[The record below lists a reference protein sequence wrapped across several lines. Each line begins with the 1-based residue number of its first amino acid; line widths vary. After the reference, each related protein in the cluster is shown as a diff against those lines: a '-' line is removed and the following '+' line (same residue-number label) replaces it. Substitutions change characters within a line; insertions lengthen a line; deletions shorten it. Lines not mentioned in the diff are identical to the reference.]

1 MTQTERI
8 KLLAQ
13 AIGADIALLKTTIGD
28 KADLS
33 TTDKTNLVAAINELA
48 IKINAVETLQQS
60 ASEIDD
66 SEPKAN
72 RVYSSNKVQSLID
85 DIYASVYSS
94 TKVQSLID
102 EIHTILGTL
111 TASGYADVGYGL
123 KTLKDKVDVLEQKTV
138 DLTALIK
145 DTEETETSSVWSS
158 TKTNAVI
165 TAAVY
170 SAKSELTDKIIADV
184 AKVKSDILGAGV
196 PETLDTLAEIADK
209 LNGDAALVANMSVAI
224 NNRVRFDEE
233 QVLSSE
239 QKTIACTNIGIGEPN
254 TDFVAIYNTA
264 KA

>member
-13 AIGADIALLKTTIGD
+13 AIGADIALLKTTIGV
-28 KADLS
+28 KTDLS

-66 SEPKAN
+66 SAPKAN
-72 RVYSSNKVQSLID
+72 RVYSSSKV
-85 DIYASVYSS
+85 
-94 TKVQSLID
+94 KSLID
-102 EIHTILGTL
+102 EINTILGTL
-111 TASGYADVGYGL
+111 TASGYADVGTGL
-123 KTLKDKVDVLEQKTV
+123 KTLKDKVDALEQKTV
-138 DLTALIK
+138 DLTELIK
-145 DTEETETSSVWSS
+145 DTETSTTSVWSS
-158 TKTNAVI
+158 TKTNATI
-165 TAAVY
+165 TDAVGT
-170 SAKSELTDKIIADV
+170 AKSELTDKINVDV

-196 PETLDTLAEIADK
+196 PETLDTLKEIADT
-209 LNGDAALVANMSVAI
+209 LNGDAALVANLSVAL

-239 QKTIACTNIGIGEPN
+239 QKTRACTNIGIGEPD
-254 TDFVAIYNTA
+254 TDFVAIYNAA

>member
-48 IKINAVETLQQS
+48 IKINAVETLQQT

-66 SEPKAN
+66 SAPKAN

-85 DIYASVYSS
+85 
-94 TKVQSLID
+94 
-102 EIHTILGTL
+102 EINTILGTL
-111 TASGYADVGYGL
+111 TASGYADVGVGL
-123 KTLKDKVDVLEQKTV
+123 KTLKDKVDALEQKTV
-138 DLTALIK
+138 DLTALIN
-145 DTEETETSSVWSS
+145 DTEETETTSVWSS
-158 TKTNAVI
+158 TKTKDVINTAVGS
-165 TAAVY
+165 V
-170 SAKSELTDKIIADV
+170 KSELTDMIIADV

-239 QKTIACTNIGIGEPN
+239 QKTIACTNIGIGEPD

>member
-13 AIGADIALLKTTIGD
+13 AIGADIALLKTTIGV
-28 KADLS
+28 KEDLS

-48 IKINAVETLQQS
+48 IKINAVETLQQT

-66 SEPKAN
+66 SAPKAN

-85 DIYASVYSS
+85 
-94 TKVQSLID
+94 
-102 EIHTILGTL
+102 EINTILGTL
-111 TASGYADVGYGL
+111 TASGYADVGVGL
-123 KTLKDKVDVLEQKTV
+123 KTLKDKVDALEKKAV

-145 DTEETETSSVWSS
+145 DTETETTSVWSS
-158 TKTNAVI
+158 TKTKDVINTAVG
-165 TAAVY
+165 TV
-170 SAKSELTDKIIADV
+170 KSELTDMIIADI

-233 QVLSSE
+233 QVLTSE
-239 QKTIACTNIGIGEPN
+239 QKTIACTNIGIGEPD

>member
-28 KADLS
+28 KTDLS

-48 IKINAVETLQQS
+48 IKIAAVETLQQT

-66 SEPKAN
+66 SSPKTN

-85 DIYASVYSS
+85 
-94 TKVQSLID
+94 
-102 EIHTILGTL
+102 EIHAILGTL
-111 TASGYADVGYGL
+111 TASGYADVGVGL
-123 KTLKDKVDVLEQKTV
+123 KTLKDKVDALEQKTV
-138 DLTALIK
+138 DLTELIK
-145 DTEETETSSVWSS
+145 DTATETTSVWSS
-158 TKTNAVI
+158 TKTNAAI
-165 TAAVY
+165 TDAVGT
-170 SAKSELTDKIIADV
+170 AKSELTDKIIADV

-264 KA
+264 KE

>member
-1 MTQTERI
+1 MTTQTERI

-13 AIGADIALLKTTIGD
+13 AIGTDIALLKTTIGV
-28 KADLS
+28 KTDLS

-48 IKINAVETLQQS
+48 IKIAAVETLQQT

-66 SEPKAN
+66 SAPKAN

-85 DIYASVYSS
+85 
-94 TKVQSLID
+94 
-102 EIHTILGTL
+102 EINAILGTL
-111 TASGYADVGYGL
+111 YASGYADVGVGL
-123 KTLKDKVDVLEQKTV
+123 KTLKDKVDTLEQKTV
-138 DLTALIK
+138 DLTELIK
-145 DTEETETSSVWSS
+145 DTATATTSVWSS
-158 TKTNAVI
+158 TKTDAAITDAVR
-165 TAAVY
+165 

-196 PETLDTLAEIADK
+196 PETLDTLTEIADK
-209 LNGDAALVANMSVAI
+209 LNGDAALVANLSVAL

-254 TDFVAIYNTA
+254 TDFVAIYNVA

>member
-13 AIGADIALLKTTIGD
+13 AIGADIALLKTTIGV
-28 KADLS
+28 KTDLS

-66 SEPKAN
+66 SAPKAN
-72 RVYSSNKVQSLID
+72 RVYSSSKV
-85 DIYASVYSS
+85 
-94 TKVQSLID
+94 KSLID
-102 EIHTILGTL
+102 EINTILGTL
-111 TASGYADVGYGL
+111 TASGYPDVGAGL
-123 KTLKDKVDVLEQKTV
+123 KTLKDKVDALEQKTV
-138 DLTALIK
+138 DLTELIK
-145 DTEETETSSVWSS
+145 DTETSTTSVWSS
-158 TKTNAVI
+158 TKTNATI
-165 TAAVY
+165 TDAVGT
-170 SAKSELTDKIIADV
+170 AKSELTDKINVDV

-196 PETLDTLAEIADK
+196 PETLDTLKEIADT
-209 LNGDAALVANMSVAI
+209 LNGDAALVANLSVAL

-239 QKTIACTNIGIGEPN
+239 QKTRACTNIGIGEPD
-254 TDFVAIYNTA
+254 TDFVAIYNAA

>member
-33 TTDKTNLVAAINELA
+33 TTDKTNLVAAINELV
-48 IKINAVETLQQS
+48 IKINAVETLQQT

-66 SEPKAN
+66 SAPKAN

-85 DIYASVYSS
+85 
-94 TKVQSLID
+94 
-102 EIHTILGTL
+102 EINTILGTL
-111 TASGYADVGYGL
+111 TESGYADVGDGL
-123 KTLKDKVDVLEQKTV
+123 KTLKDKVDALEQKTV
-138 DLTALIK
+138 DLTALIN
-145 DTEETETSSVWSS
+145 DTEETETTSVWSS
-158 TKTNAVI
+158 TKTKDVINTAVGS
-165 TAAVY
+165 V
-170 SAKSELTDKIIADV
+170 KSELTDMIIADI

-239 QKTIACTNIGIGEPN
+239 QKTIACTNIGIGEPD

>member
-13 AIGADIALLKTTIGD
+13 AIGADIALLKTTIGV
-28 KADLS
+28 KTDLS

-48 IKINAVETLQQS
+48 IKIKAVETLQQS

-66 SEPKAN
+66 SAPKAN
-72 RVYSSNKVQSLID
+72 RVYSSNKV
-85 DIYASVYSS
+85 
-94 TKVQSLID
+94 KSLID
-102 EIHTILGTL
+102 EINATLGTL
-111 TASGYADVGYGL
+111 TASGYADVGVGL
-123 KTLKDKVDVLEQKTV
+123 KTLKDKVDTLEQKTV
-138 DLTALIK
+138 DLTELIK
-145 DTEETETSSVWSS
+145 DTATATTSVWSS
-158 TKTNAVI
+158 TKTNAAI
-165 TAAVY
+165 TAAVGT
-170 SAKSELTDKIIADV
+170 AKSELTDKINADV

-196 PETLDTLAEIADK
+196 PETLDTLKEIADK
-209 LNGDAALVANMSVAI
+209 LNGDAALVANLSVAL

-239 QKTIACTNIGIGEPN
+239 QKTRACTNIGIGEPN

>member
-13 AIGADIALLKTTIGD
+13 AIGADIALLKTTIGV
-28 KADLS
+28 KTDLS

-66 SEPKAN
+66 SAPKAN
-72 RVYSSNKVQSLID
+72 RVYSSSKV
-85 DIYASVYSS
+85 
-94 TKVQSLID
+94 KSLID
-102 EIHTILGTL
+102 EINTILGTL
-111 TASGYADVGYGL
+111 TASGYADVGTGL
-123 KTLKDKVDVLEQKTV
+123 KTLKDKVDALEQKTV
-138 DLTALIK
+138 DLTELIK
-145 DTEETETSSVWSS
+145 DTETSTTSVWSS
-158 TKTNAVI
+158 TKTNATI
-165 TAAVY
+165 TDAVGT
-170 SAKSELTDKIIADV
+170 AKSELTDKINVDV

-196 PETLDTLAEIADK
+196 PETLDTLKEIADK
-209 LNGDAALVANMSVAI
+209 LNGDAALVANLSVAL

-239 QKTIACTNIGIGEPN
+239 QKTRACTNIGIGEPN
-254 TDFVAIYNTA
+254 TDLVAIYNAA

>member
-13 AIGADIALLKTTIGD
+13 AIGADIALLKTTIGNT
-28 KADLS
+28 AGLP

-48 IKINAVETLQQS
+48 LKINAVETLQQS

-66 SEPKAN
+66 SAPKAN

-85 DIYASVYSS
+85 
-94 TKVQSLID
+94 
-102 EIHTILGTL
+102 EINAILGTL
-111 TASGYADVGYGL
+111 TASGYADVGVGL
-123 KTLKDKVDVLEQKTV
+123 KTLNDKVYALEQKAV
-138 DLTALIK
+138 DLTALIE
-145 DTEETETSSVWSS
+145 DTKTETTSVWSS
-158 TKTNAVI
+158 TKTNAAI
-165 TAAVY
+165 TAAVGTV
-170 SAKSELTDKIIADV
+170 KSELTDMIIADV

-209 LNGDAALVANMSVAI
+209 LNGDASLVANMSVAI

-233 QVLSSE
+233 QVLSSI
-239 QKTIACTNIGIGEPN
+239 QKTIACTNIGIGEPD
-254 TDFVAIYNTA
+254 TDFVTIYNKA

>member
-48 IKINAVETLQQS
+48 IKINAVETLQQT

-66 SEPKAN
+66 SAPKAN

-85 DIYASVYSS
+85 
-94 TKVQSLID
+94 
-102 EIHTILGTL
+102 EINTILGTL
-111 TASGYADVGYGL
+111 TESGYADVGSGL
-123 KTLKDKVDVLEQKTV
+123 KTLKDKVDALEQKTV
-138 DLTALIK
+138 DLTALIN
-145 DTEETETSSVWSS
+145 DTEETETTSVWSS
-158 TKTNAVI
+158 TKTKDVINTAVGS
-165 TAAVY
+165 V
-170 SAKSELTDKIIADV
+170 KSELTDMIIADI

-239 QKTIACTNIGIGEPN
+239 QKTIACTNIGIGEPD

>member
-13 AIGADIALLKTTIGD
+13 AIGADIALLKTTIGV
-28 KADLS
+28 KTDLS

-48 IKINAVETLQQS
+48 IKLKAVETLQQS

-66 SEPKAN
+66 SAPKAN

-85 DIYASVYSS
+85 DINA
-94 TKVQSLID
+94 
-102 EIHTILGTL
+102 ILGTL
-111 TASGYADVGYGL
+111 TASGYADVGAGL
-123 KTLKDKVDVLEQKTV
+123 KTLKDKVDALELKAV
-138 DLTALIK
+138 DLTKLIK
-145 DTEETETSSVWSS
+145 DTETETTSVWSS
-158 TKTNAVI
+158 TKTNAAI
-165 TAAVY
+165 TAAVGT
-170 SAKSELTDKIIADV
+170 AKSELTDKIIVDV

-196 PETLDTLAEIADK
+196 PETLDTLTEIADK
-209 LNGDAALVANMSVAI
+209 LNGDAALVANLSVAL
-224 NNRVRFDEE
+224 NNRVRFDEA

-254 TDFVAIYNTA
+254 TDFVAIYNAA

>member
-48 IKINAVETLQQS
+48 IKINAVETLQQT

-66 SEPKAN
+66 SAPKAN

-85 DIYASVYSS
+85 DINAR
-94 TKVQSLID
+94 
-102 EIHTILGTL
+102 LGTL
-111 TASGYADVGYGL
+111 TESV
-123 KTLKDKVDVLEQKTV
+123 
-138 DLTALIK
+138 
-145 DTEETETSSVWSS
+145 SSVSLMSAVKSTVFCSSAS

-165 TAAVY
+165 TNAVGTV
-170 SAKSELTDKIIADV
+170 KSELTDKIIADV

-239 QKTIACTNIGIGEPN
+239 QKTIACTNIGIGEPD
-254 TDFVAIYNTA
+254 TDFVAIYTA
-264 KA
+264 AKV

>member
-8 KLLAQ
+8 ILLAQ
-13 AIGADIALLKTTIGD
+13 AIGTDIALLKTTIGV
-28 KADLS
+28 KEDLS

-66 SEPKAN
+66 SAPKAD

-85 DIYASVYSS
+85 DINA
-94 TKVQSLID
+94 
-102 EIHTILGTL
+102 ILGTL
-111 TASGYADVGYGL
+111 TESGYADVGNAL
-123 KTLKDKVDVLEQKTV
+123 KTLTDKVDALEQKTV

-145 DTEETETSSVWSS
+145 DTEETETTSVWSS

-165 TAAVY
+165 TNAVGTV
-170 SAKSELTDKIIADV
+170 KSELTDMIIADV

-224 NNRVRFDEE
+224 NNRVRFDEA

-239 QKTIACTNIGIGEPN
+239 QKTIACTNIGIGEPD

>member
-1 MTQTERI
+1 MTTQTERI

-13 AIGADIALLKTTIGD
+13 AIGTDIALLKTTIGV
-28 KADLS
+28 KTDLP

-48 IKINAVETLQQS
+48 IKIAAVETLQQT

-66 SEPKAN
+66 SAPKVN

-85 DIYASVYSS
+85 
-94 TKVQSLID
+94 
-102 EIHTILGTL
+102 EINAILGTL
-111 TASGYADVGYGL
+111 YASGYADVGVGL
-123 KTLKDKVDVLEQKTV
+123 KTLKDKVDTLEQKTV
-138 DLTALIK
+138 DLTELIK
-145 DTEETETSSVWSS
+145 DTATATTSVWSS
-158 TKTNAVI
+158 TKTDAAITDAVR
-165 TAAVY
+165 

-196 PETLDTLAEIADK
+196 PETLDTLTEIADK
-209 LNGDAALVANMSVAI
+209 LNGDAALVANLSVAL

-239 QKTIACTNIGIGEPN
+239 QKTRACTNIGIGEPN
-254 TDFVAIYNTA
+254 TDFVAIYNVA

>member
-8 KLLAQ
+8 TLLAQ
-13 AIGADIALLKTTIGD
+13 AIGADIALLKTTIGV

-33 TTDKTNLVAAINELA
+33 TTDKTNLVAAINELV

-60 ASEIDD
+60 SSEIDD
-66 SEPKAN
+66 SAPMTN
-72 RVYSSNKVQSLID
+72 RVYSSNKVQSLIN
-85 DIYASVYSS
+85 DINA
-94 TKVQSLID
+94 
-102 EIHTILGTL
+102 ILGTL
-111 TASGYADVGYGL
+111 TASGYADVGDGL
-123 KTLKDKVDVLEQKTV
+123 KTLKDKVDALEQKTV
-138 DLTALIK
+138 DLTALIN
-145 DTEETETSSVWSS
+145 DTEETETTSVWSS

-165 TAAVY
+165 TNAVDTV
-170 SAKSELTDKIIADV
+170 KSELTDKIIADV

-196 PETLDTLAEIADK
+196 PETLDTLTEIADK

-239 QKTIACTNIGIGEPN
+239 QKSRACTNIGIGEPD

>member
-66 SEPKAN
+66 SAPKAN
-72 RVYSSNKVQSLID
+72 RVYSSNKVQSLIN
-85 DIYASVYSS
+85 DINA
-94 TKVQSLID
+94 
-102 EIHTILGTL
+102 ILGTL
-111 TASGYADVGYGL
+111 TASGYADVGDGL
-123 KTLKDKVDVLEQKTV
+123 KTLKDKVDALEQKSV

-145 DTEETETSSVWSS
+145 DTEETETTSVWSS

-165 TAAVY
+165 TNAVDTV
-170 SAKSELTDKIIADV
+170 KSELTDKIIADV

-209 LNGDAALVANMSVAI
+209 LNGDATLVANMSVAI
-224 NNRVRFDEE
+224 NKRVRFDEE

-239 QKTIACTNIGIGEPN
+239 QKTIACTNIGIGEPD
-254 TDFVAIYNTA
+254 TDFVAIYDTA

>member
-1 MTQTERI
+1 MTQTQRI

-28 KADLS
+28 KTDLS

-48 IKINAVETLQQS
+48 IKIKAVETLQQS

-66 SEPKAN
+66 SAPKAN
-72 RVYSSNKVQSLID
+72 RVYSSNKV
-85 DIYASVYSS
+85 
-94 TKVQSLID
+94 KSLID
-102 EIHTILGTL
+102 EINAILGTL
-111 TASGYADVGYGL
+111 TASGYADVGAGL
-123 KTLKDKVDVLEQKTV
+123 KTLKDKVDTLEQKTV
-138 DLTALIK
+138 NLTEFIK
-145 DTEETETSSVWSS
+145 DTETQTTSVWSS
-158 TKTNAVI
+158 TKTNAAI
-165 TAAVY
+165 TAAVGT
-170 SAKSELTDKIIADV
+170 AKSELTDKIIADV

-196 PETLDTLAEIADK
+196 PETLDTLKEIADT

-239 QKTIACTNIGIGEPN
+239 QKTRACTNIGIGEPN
-254 TDFVAIYNTA
+254 TDFVAIYNDA

>member
-48 IKINAVETLQQS
+48 IKINAVETLQQT

-66 SEPKAN
+66 SAPKAN

-85 DIYASVYSS
+85 
-94 TKVQSLID
+94 
-102 EIHTILGTL
+102 EINTILGTL
-111 TASGYADVGYGL
+111 TESGYADVGVGL
-123 KTLKDKVDVLEQKTV
+123 KTLKDKVDALEQKTV
-138 DLTALIK
+138 DLTALIN
-145 DTEETETSSVWSS
+145 DTEETETTSVWSS
-158 TKTNAVI
+158 TKTKDVINTAVGS
-165 TAAVY
+165 V
-170 SAKSELTDKIIADV
+170 KSELTDMIIADI

-239 QKTIACTNIGIGEPN
+239 QKTTACTNIGIGEPD

>member
-13 AIGADIALLKTTIGD
+13 AIGDDIGLLKTTIGV
-28 KADLS
+28 KTDLS

-66 SEPKAN
+66 SAPKAN

-85 DIYASVYSS
+85 
-94 TKVQSLID
+94 
-102 EIHTILGTL
+102 EISAILGTL
-111 TASGYADVGYGL
+111 TESGYADVGVGL
-123 KTLKDKVDVLEQKTV
+123 KTLKDKVDTLEQKTV
-138 DLTALIK
+138 DLTWLIK
-145 DTEETETSSVWSS
+145 DTTTETTSVWSS
-158 TKTNAVI
+158 TKTNAAI
-165 TAAVY
+165 TAAV
-170 SAKSELTDKIIADV
+170 SELTDKIITDV

-196 PETLDTLAEIADK
+196 PETLDTLTEIADK
-209 LNGDAALVANMSVAI
+209 LNGDAALVANMSVAL

-239 QKTIACTNIGIGEPN
+239 QKTRACTNIGIGEPN

>member
-48 IKINAVETLQQS
+48 IKINAVETLQQT

-66 SEPKAN
+66 SAPKAN

-85 DIYASVYSS
+85 
-94 TKVQSLID
+94 
-102 EIHTILGTL
+102 EINTILGTL
-111 TASGYADVGYGL
+111 TESGYADVGVGL
-123 KTLKDKVDVLEQKTV
+123 KTLKDKVDALEQKTV
-138 DLTALIK
+138 DLTALIN
-145 DTEETETSSVWSS
+145 DTEETETTSVWSS
-158 TKTNAVI
+158 TKTKDVINTAVG
-165 TAAVY
+165 TV
-170 SAKSELTDKIIADV
+170 KSELTDMIIADI

-239 QKTIACTNIGIGEPN
+239 QKTIACTNIGIGEPD

>member
-66 SEPKAN
+66 SAPKAN
-72 RVYSSNKVQSLID
+72 RVYSSNKVQSLIN
-85 DIYASVYSS
+85 
-94 TKVQSLID
+94 
-102 EIHTILGTL
+102 EINAILGTL
-111 TASGYADVGYGL
+111 TASGYADVGVGL
-123 KTLKDKVDVLEQKTV
+123 KTLKDKVDALEQKTV
-138 DLTALIK
+138 DLTALIN
-145 DTEETETSSVWSS
+145 DTEETETTSVWSS
-158 TKTNAVI
+158 TKTKDVINTAVGS
-165 TAAVY
+165 V
-170 SAKSELTDKIIADV
+170 KSELTDMIIADI

-239 QKTIACTNIGIGEPN
+239 QKTIACTNIGIGEPD